1 MSSRRLVATLS
12 TVAALWV
19 LLVSFD
25 ALAASQTRIALVIGN
40 STYQHTSKL
49 RNPINDARLMAQ
61 TLRELG
67 FKVLERTDVTPC
79 KQT

>member
-1 MSSRRLVATLS
+1 MSYRRLATVLS
-12 TVAALWV
+12 IVAALWV
-19 LLVSFD
+19 LVVAFD
-25 ALAASQTRIALVIGN
+25 TLAASQSRIALVIGN